1 MSHHSFTRQELYD
14 LVWSEPMVK
23 LAERYGIS
31 GNGLAKACRRAD
43 IPVPER
49 GYWAKKQAG
58 RKVSRTPLP
67 AAKADTPGEVTIQPP
82 GQRPQPPEPPPI
94 PASVQEKIDTER
106 SLGKQ
111 VPVPKTLSNPH
122 RIVATWLQDDRRKRR
137 ESRYDRWSSNLY
149 KPIDGTDLDKRRLRI
164 LSALY
169 KALEVRDY
177 KLVVNEFYIQNVQ
190 IEHRNEKLE
199 LHLGERIKQV
209 RRQLTDKEKVERRYL
224 STGQRWTQE
233 RAPTGELVLKIK
245 EPGRYGMTRE
255 WRESADSPLEE
266 KLGEVLAQLA
276 GMFEELRLRRVRE
289 AEERARRWE
298 IEEERDRIEME
309 RKRETIRYQRLLDQ
323 CKNWRASAEIRA
335 FVAAIE
341 ADPLVLEHAEHLT
354 EWKAWA
360 LAHADRIDPL
370 RNYDLFDQDV
380 SDDDLY
386 MLED

>member
-58 RKVSRTPLP
+58 RRVSRTPLP
-67 AAKADTPGEVTIQPP
+67 EAKADTPGEVTIQPP
-82 GQRPQPPEPPPI
+82 SRRPPPPESPPI
-94 PASVQEKIDTER
+94 PASVQEKVDTER

-111 VPVPKTLSNPH
+111 IPVPKTLSNPH

-149 KPIDGTDLDKRRLRI
+149 RPIDGTDLDKRRLRI

-169 KALEVRDY
+169 KALEVRGY
-177 KLVVNEFYIQNVQ
+177 KLVVSGSYIQNVQ

-199 LHLGERIKQV
+199 LHLSERIRQV

-233 RAPTGELVLKIK
+233 RVPTGELLLKIK
-245 EPGRYGMTRE
+245 EPGRYGITRE
-255 WRESADSPLEE
+255 WRESADPPLEE
-266 KLGEVLAQLA
+266 KLGDVLAQLA

-289 AEERARRWE
+289 AEERARQWK
-298 IEEERDRIEME
+298 IEEERDRIKME
-309 RKRETIRYQRLLDQ
+309 CKRETIRYRRLLDQ
-323 CKNWRASAEIRA
+323 CENWRASAEIRA
-335 FVAAIE
+335 FVAAVE
-341 ADPLVLEHAEHLT
+341 ADTVVATRT
-354 EWKAWA
+354 ERFADWKVWA
-360 LAHADRIDPL
+360 LAQADRVDPL
-370 RNYDLFDQDV
+370 RSDALFDREV
-380 SDDDLY
+380 SDDDVDL
-386 MLED
+386 LND